1 MSGLLHGLGLWPVKA
16 TAARWTANPDVSG
29 GQGISE
35 PAGWQPVPR
44 WVDCILLSQPSF
56 GAYVRHMYLSIAT
69 LPSSNRSWGTQTAL
83 WGTPG
88 FPSSNAV
95 SHIGLRQPFACVRPL
110 HQTAHCQQHAHSV
123 SHWPALKYFI
133 NMLISHAWTVQV
145 DGVSCQFS
153 PLVSQALIGANPR
166 RVAVYIIAG
175 KYS

>member
-1 MSGLLHGLGLWPVKA
+1 MVVVAVPPSPMTP
-16 TAARWTANPDVSG
+16 TAQHVWSTARPGVVACQGNSCTLDSNPDVSG

-95 SHIGLRQPFACVRPL
+95 SHIGLRQPLACVS
-110 HQTAHCQQHAHSV
+110 HSLV
-123 SHWPALKYFI
+123 LDHVIKRHIAS
-133 NMLISHAWTVQV
+133 NMLIRS
-145 DGVSCQFS
+145 VSG
-153 PLVSQALIGANPR
+153 LR
-166 RVAVYIIAG
+166 
-175 KYS
+175 